1 MSAPFQFEQS
11 IAFSPEGSA
20 EILRAIPAL
29 PGVFALYGPPA
40 PEGQPATQP
49 YLTRAA
55 DLRRRITRILA
66 PPDSQSKRLNLRD
79 RVARIDYTITGSEF
93 ESTLALYHAAATIFG
108 LDEAR
113 RRLKLRTPFFLRFT
127 AENAYPRVYS
137 TNRLSK
143 RALDNFYGPFPSRAA
158 ADRYCD
164 AVLDIFKLRRCV
176 EELAPYPEH
185 PGCVYQEMKKCLAP
199 CNQACTP
206 EGAAAYTAEA
216 AAVKRFF
223 DTRGESMIIAIGL
236 AREEASNALHFE
248 RAAELHAQWHKV
260 KAAQSL
266 ADELVQPIPKLR
278 AILVQKAAQPAVEAT
293 PLSPSGSAPLL
304 PSGSAPLLPSGNAP
318 LLSSGNAPL
327 LSSGNAPLLSSRSNA
342 EGSAFF
348 SATEETEPT
357 AAIFLLQS
365 GCILGPERLSTLGV
379 RAVKEQTSVG
389 SSLFAQPL
397 MLQAI
402 PLEEPTPTPVILS
415 EDATAVVSQSKDPE
429 ELDIANAAHSIPPSP
444 PEAAAAPTLNPELRA
459 TNLIAALEERASA
472 PTDLATLSDHLSLLR
487 RWYYRPEKQRTGE
500 VFFPREDA
508 TWPIRR
514 ILRGAA
520 RMALGDPKPMAETHR
535 DQATR
540 NPADEAQKPTRIK
553 VLHEGRPDVER
564 VVPIIDKPPK
574 FKSRRSRSATK
585 SEVSE

>member
-1 MSAPFQFEQS
+1 MAAPFQFEHS
-11 IAFSPEGSA
+11 AKFSPEYSA
-20 EILRAIPAL
+20 EILRSIPTL
-29 PGVFALYGPPA
+29 PGVFALHGPPA
-40 PEGQPATQP
+40 SEGQAEAQP

-93 ESTLALYHAAATIFG
+93 ESTLTLYHATATIFG

-164 AVLDIFKLRRCV
+164 AVLDLFKLRRCY
-176 EELAPYPEH
+176 EDLAPYPEH

-199 CNQACTP
+199 CNQAYTP
-206 EGAAAYTAEA
+206 EGSAAYEHEA
-216 AAVKRFF
+216 LQVKRFF
-223 DTRGESMIIAIGL
+223 DTRGESMIIDIGL
-236 AREEASNALHFE
+236 AREEASNSLHFE

-278 AILVQKAAQPAVEAT
+278 ATLVQKSARPTTAPPEHTPKTAVDGPPLTAVILSAAKNPRIL
-293 PLSPSGSAPLL
+293 PGAPQH
-304 PSGSAPLLPSGNAP
+304 SDVDS
-318 LLSSGNAPL
+318 
-327 LSSGNAPLLSSRSNA
+327 
-342 EGSAFF
+342 
-348 SATEETEPT
+348 TEPA

-402 PLEEPTPTPVILS
+402 PLADEPQTTTAPEAGAPRLDS
-415 EDATAVVSQSKDPE
+415 ETWVDATESLSATPAPLLSSRSEAEGSASPAPATETTVVSPALS
-429 ELDIANAAHSIPPSP
+429 
-444 PEAAAAPTLNPELRA
+444 PELRA
-459 TNLIAALEERASA
+459 TTLIASLESQASA
-472 PTDLATLSDHLSLLR
+472 PDLATLSDHLSLLR

-500 VFFPREDA
+500 VFFPREDG

-520 RMALGDPKPMAETHR
+520 RMALGEPKPMAETHR
-535 DQATR
+535 DQAQR
-540 NPADEAQKPTRIK
+540 NPADEAQKPTHTK
-553 VLHEGRPDVER
+553 VLHEGRPGVER
-564 VVPIIDKPPK
+564 TVPIPDNPPA
-574 FKSRRSRSATK
+574 FKSRRK
-585 SEVSE
+585 SQSTEPH